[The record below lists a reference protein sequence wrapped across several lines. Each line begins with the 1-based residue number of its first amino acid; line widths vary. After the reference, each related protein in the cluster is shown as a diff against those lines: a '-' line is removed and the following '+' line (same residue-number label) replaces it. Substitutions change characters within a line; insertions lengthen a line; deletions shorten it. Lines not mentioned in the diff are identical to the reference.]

1 MILLDSAQ
9 TYIGV
14 LATFIVLCLFKNKG
28 NEDNGNFLFSIFVK
42 IGEGILAFVT
52 EYIWELKYEIN
63 SIYEN
68 KEERR
73 KERVSELL
81 EKADSANKTRLL
93 ANRNAARMQENKFFK
108 EATSIK
114 NQFNPTNEIKTKE
127 EFTFIALFSLIMIL
141 VIMFVDCL
149 EFINIGTRVVYVNL
163 LIALGCV
170 YSFFL
175 YKNFF
180 IQKLANPSCE
190 VQNENTPER
199 FKKVDKGWM
208 IVKVFFAFI
217 CWLIL
222 ISFINQAWA
231 WLSVLLL
238 PFILGIG
245 FLLIKSRWSELCIR
259 YSRYNRIFILKHS
272 AYILLFAGVCTL
284 LIHLL
289 LSYDFLYTYM
299 EQNGQIKML
308 SDWNEVIALLQNKSL
323 AKYASLVFFTLN
335 GFFLPLL
342 FGYIYL
348 FIKEHL
354 IMNEIKKIQKPH
366 KSMVLQYEDEFR
378 RIESEIE
385 KQGN

>member
-1 MILLDSAQ
+1 MLLLDGAQ

-14 LATFIVLCLFKNKG
+14 LATFIVLCLFNNKG

-42 IGEGILAFVT
+42 IGEGIQTFVT
-52 EYIWELKYEIN
+52 EYILELKYEIN

-81 EKADSANKTRLL
+81 EKANPVNKTRLL
-93 ANRNAARMQENKFFK
+93 INRNAARMQENKFFI
-108 EATSIK
+108 EAMNIK
-114 NQFNPTNEIKTKE
+114 NQFNPTNEIKKKE
-127 EFTFIALFSLIMIL
+127 EFTFVALFSLIMIL

-149 EFINIGTRVVYVNL
+149 EFINIEIRVVYVNL

-170 YSFFL
+170 YSYFL
-175 YKNFF
+175 YRNFF
-180 IQKLANPSCE
+180 IQNLANLSCE

-208 IVKVFFAFI
+208 IVKVFLAFI

-222 ISFINQAWA
+222 ISFVNQT

-245 FLLIKSRWSELCIR
+245 FLLIKARWSELCIR

-272 AYILLFAGVCTL
+272 AYILLFAGGCTL

-308 SDWNEVIALLQNKSL
+308 SDWNEAIALLQNKSL